1 MDSWYD
7 NYLGVTVLVRVLDGV
22 MKKGMKVKFLSNNQQ
37 YNIDRIG
44 YFTPEINYCDELGP
58 GEIGFINAS
67 IKSVADC
74 KVGDT
79 IAELNDQ
86 KIKPLPGF
94 KPSLPVVFCG
104 IYPVDTSDYELSL
117 IHI

>member
-1 MDSWYD
+1 
-7 NYLGVTVLVRVLDGV
+7 
-22 MKKGMKVKFLSNNQQ
+22 MKVKFLSNNQQ

-44 YFTPEINYCDELGP
+44 YFSPEINYCNELGP

-86 KIKPLPGF
+86 KLNHFLDLSPLYQLYFVESILQTHQIMKG
-94 KPSLPVVFCG
+94 
-104 IYPVDTSDYELSL
+104 
-117 IHI
+117 

>member
-1 MDSWYD
+1 MVSAKTGQGVKELIDQIIVKFPSPATEGNELKALLVDSWYD
-7 NYLGVTVLVRVLDGV
+7 NYLGVTVLVRILDGV

-44 YFTPEINYCDELGP
+44 YFTPEINYCDELKP

-74 KVGDT
+74 KW
-79 IAELNDQ
+79 EYYMN
-86 KIKPLPGF
+86 
-94 KPSLPVVFCG
+94 
-104 IYPVDTSDYELSL
+104 
-117 IHI
+117 

>member
-1 MDSWYD
+1 
-7 NYLGVTVLVRVLDGV
+7 
-22 MKKGMKVKFLSNNQQ
+22 MKVKFLSNDQQ

-44 YFTPEINYCDELGP
+44 YFTPEINYCDSLKA

-79 IAELNDQ
+79 IAELNNNSV
-86 KIKPLPGF
+86 KPLPGF
-94 KPSLPVVFCG
+94 KTIIASSFLW
-104 IYPVDTSDYELSL
+104 YLSCRYF
-117 IHI
+117 

>member
-37 YNIDRIG
+37 Y
-44 YFTPEINYCDELGP
+44 
-58 GEIGFINAS
+58 
-67 IKSVADC
+67 
-74 KVGDT
+74 
-79 IAELNDQ
+79 
-86 KIKPLPGF
+86 
-94 KPSLPVVFCG
+94 
-104 IYPVDTSDYELSL
+104 LSL